1 MINYR
6 AHLIASGTPI
16 REALKKF
23 DILAR
28 DAILFVVDTN
38 DTLKGSLTDGDV
50 RRGLI
55 KAVTIIHTR
64 SISCRFSKS
73 N

>member
-16 REALKKF
+16 TEALKKL

-55 KAVTIIHTR
+55 KGVTIIHTR
-64 SISCRFSKS
+64 SISWRFSKS